1 MITSAAEQRLR
12 TLRRISQI
20 IFLLFFFYLFLRASF
35 PLSLK
40 IPVDLYLRADP
51 LLALSS
57 IISDRVI
64 ISTFIF
70 SLFFVLL
77 TIPLGRVF
85 CGWVCPLGTSLDI
98 FSYVLKNKIGKSF
111 KKLLSLKYYV
121 LIFLLLGAI
130 FTSQLIWFLDPIAL
144 YNRSL
149 TLSLFPIVT
158 GFFALVFDQLFQL
171 AFLQGFLSRI
181 QLLLTSSLLPN
192 QVNFFRMS
200 SLALIIFL
208 TIFLLEFVSRRFWC
222 RNLCPLGA
230 LYAFLSKFQILKRRV
245 TEDCTGCGIC
255 KDLCKMDAIDNDFKK
270 TLDRECILC
279 YDCVMDCPVSV
290 TKINFKGKFGPQ
302 RFDLTRRKV
311 LTSSALSLV
320 SVGLLKTGFKDR
332 NLKTGLIRPPGSR
345 VEHEFLDR
353 CIRCHECIK
362 VCSTSGNFLQ
372 PAFLEGSL
380 EAFWTP
386 VGYARTGY
394 CEYNCVM
401 CTQVCPTQA
410 IHSLDEVTKK
420 KTVIGL
426 AFIDRSRCIPWYKNT
441 NCLVCEEHCPIPD
454 KAIILKEE
462 EFVHYDGTVK
472 KVKRPYVKEDLCI
485 GCGIC
490 ETKCPVE
497 GKSAIYITPQNEQR
511 CRDKNKV

>member
-1 MITSAAEQRLR
+1 MK

-51 LLALSS
+51 LIAISS
-57 IISDRVI
+57 MVSDKVI

-85 CGWVCPLGTSLDI
+85 CGWVCPLGASLDI
-98 FSYVLKNKIGKSF
+98 FSYVFKNKMGKSF
-111 KKLLSLKYYV
+111 KKLLSLKYYI
-121 LIFLLLGAI
+121 LIFLLIGAV
-130 FTSQLIWFLDPIAL
+130 FSSQLIWFLDPIAL

-149 TLSLFPIVT
+149 TLSLFPILT
-158 GFFALVFDQLFQL
+158 GFFNLILNLLSQFT
-171 AFLQGFLSRI
+171 FLQGWLSKL
-181 QLLLTSSLLPN
+181 QLLLSSTVLPV
-192 QVNFFRMS
+192 QVNFYRMS
-200 SLALIIFL
+200 SLFLVIIL

-245 TEDCTGCGIC
+245 TGDCNDCGIC
-255 KDLCKMDAIDNDFKK
+255 KDLCKMDAIKDDFKK

-279 YDCVMDCPVSV
+279 YDCVKDCPAGI
-290 TKINFKGKFGPQ
+290 TTINFKGKLKAQ

-311 LTSSALSLV
+311 LTSSALGLV

-345 VEHEFLDR
+345 LEHEFLNR
-353 CIRCHECIK
+353 CIRCNECIK

-372 PAFLEGSL
+372 PAFLEGGL

-410 IHSLDEVTKK
+410 IHPLDEATKK

-426 AFIDRSRCIPWYKNT
+426 AFIDRSKCIPWYKNT
-441 NCLVCEEHCPIPD
+441 NCLVCEEHCPVPD
-454 KAIILKEE
+454 KAIILREE
-462 EFVHYDGTVK
+462 EVIHFDGTLK
-472 KVKRPYVKEDLCI
+472 KVKRPYVVEDLCI

-511 CRDKNKV
+511 WKA

>member
-1 MITSAAEQRLR
+1 MK

-51 LLALSS
+51 LIAISS
-57 IISDRVI
+57 MVSDKVF

-70 SLFFVLL
+70 SIFFILL
-77 TIPLGRVF
+77 TLPLGRVF
-85 CGWVCPLGTSLDI
+85 CGWACPLGTSLDI
-98 FSYVLKNKIGKSF
+98 FSYIFKNKIGKSF
-111 KKLLSLKYYV
+111 KKLLSLKYYI
-121 LIFLLLGAI
+121 LIFLLIGAI
-130 FTSQLIWFLDPIAL
+130 FSSQLIWFLDPLAL
-144 YNRSL
+144 FNRSL
-149 TLSLFPIVT
+149 TLSLFPILT
-158 GFFALVFDQLFQL
+158 GLFTLILNFLFQFT
-171 AFLQGFLSRI
+171 FLQDWLSKL
-181 QLLLTSSLLPN
+181 QLLLSSTVLPV
-192 QVNFFRMS
+192 QVNFYRMS
-200 SLALIIFL
+200 SLFLVIIL
-208 TIFLLEFVSRRFWC
+208 AIFLLEFVSRRFWC

-245 TEDCTGCGIC
+245 TENCTDCDIC
-255 KDLCKMDAIDNDFKK
+255 KDLCKMDAIEKDFKK

-279 YDCVMDCPVSV
+279 YDCVKDCPANV
-290 TKINFKGKFGPQ
+290 TRINFKGKFKAQ

-311 LTSSALSLV
+311 LTSSALSLA
-320 SVGLLKTGFKDR
+320 SVALLKTSFKDR
-332 NLKTGLIRPPGSR
+332 NMKTGLIRPPGSR

-353 CIRCHECIK
+353 CIRCNECIK

-372 PAFLEGSL
+372 PAFLEGGL

-410 IHSLDEVTKK
+410 IHPLDEATKK

-426 AFIDRSRCIPWYKNT
+426 AFIDRSKCLPWYKNV
-441 NCLVCEEHCPIPD
+441 NCLVCEEHCPVPD

-462 EFVHYDGTVK
+462 EVIHYDGSLK
-472 KVKRPYVKEDLCI
+472 KVKRPYVVEDLCI

-497 GKSAIYITPQNEQR
+497 GKSAIIITPQGEQR
-511 CRDKNKV
+511 WKG

>member
-1 MITSAAEQRLR
+1 MK

-51 LLALSS
+51 LIAISS
-57 IISDRVI
+57 MVSDKVF

-70 SLFFVLL
+70 SIFFILL
-77 TIPLGRVF
+77 TLPLGRVF
-85 CGWVCPLGTSLDI
+85 CGWACPLGTSLDI
-98 FSYVLKNKIGKSF
+98 FSYIFKNKIGKSF
-111 KKLLSLKYYV
+111 KKLLSLKYYI
-121 LIFLLLGAI
+121 LIFLLIGAI
-130 FTSQLIWFLDPIAL
+130 FSSQLIWFLDPLAL
-144 YNRSL
+144 FNRSL
-149 TLSLFPIVT
+149 TLSLFPILT
-158 GFFALVFDQLFQL
+158 GLFTLILNFQFQFT
-171 AFLQGFLSRI
+171 FLQDWLSKL
-181 QLLLTSSLLPN
+181 QLLLSSTVLPV
-192 QVNFFRMS
+192 QVNFYRMS
-200 SLALIIFL
+200 SLFLVIIL
-208 TIFLLEFVSRRFWC
+208 AIFLLEFVSRRFWC

-245 TEDCTGCGIC
+245 TENCTDCDIC
-255 KDLCKMDAIDNDFKK
+255 KDLCKMDAIEKDFKK

-279 YDCVMDCPVSV
+279 YDCVKDCPANV
-290 TKINFKGKFGPQ
+290 TRINFKGKFKAQ

-311 LTSSALSLV
+311 LTSSALSLA
-320 SVGLLKTGFKDR
+320 SVALLKTSFKDR
-332 NLKTGLIRPPGSR
+332 NMKTGLIRPPGSR

-353 CIRCHECIK
+353 CIRCNECIK

-372 PAFLEGSL
+372 PAFLEGGL

-410 IHSLDEVTKK
+410 IHPLDEATKK

-426 AFIDRSRCIPWYKNT
+426 AFI
-441 NCLVCEEHCPIPD
+441 
-454 KAIILKEE
+454 
-462 EFVHYDGTVK
+462 
-472 KVKRPYVKEDLCI
+472 
-485 GCGIC
+485 
-490 ETKCPVE
+490 
-497 GKSAIYITPQNEQR
+497 
-511 CRDKNKV
+511 